1 MNRRNFLILSG
12 LITLPFSH
20 ALSANDQCLTGLQGI
35 DVESNDSAGYE
46 HFHQLIL
53 PVSALITPPRSGIK
67 LLTSTVDQ
75 GSFNDS
81 DMKTFAKTLN
91 MNSDALRTHN
101 HEVFITYEELK
112 SIASGTKNVE
122 IKVYARSNK
131 QYVHN
136 FLITAPPSTLSMIK
150 KYGT

>member
-53 PVSALITPPRSGIK
+53 QSVHSLPHHGLE
-67 LLTSTVDQ
+67 
-75 GSFNDS
+75 
-81 DMKTFAKTLN
+81 LN
-91 MNSDALRTHN
+91 
-101 HEVFITYEELK
+101 F
-112 SIASGTKNVE
+112 
-122 IKVYARSNK
+122 
-131 QYVHN
+131 
-136 FLITAPPSTLSMIK
+136 
-150 KYGT
+150 